1 MLIEL
6 MAANAAFSVIKQ
18 TLSNGKEIAD
28 AGSALTKYFGA
39 SQAIEQKVKLGTGD
53 VLGAYQAKQALER
66 QEKELEFMLNKQG
79 LLGYYKYQLERQE
92 KELEFMLNKQGLL
105 GYYKYQK
112 FRDEFHKKQKADVK
126 KKKLRQ
132 AKINSNINDGL
143 IVLGIVIIIV
153 AAAFGVFY
161 YLRTY

>member
-1 MLIEL
+1 

-53 VLGAYQAKQALER
+53 VLAAYQAKQA
-66 QEKELEFMLNKQG
+66 
-79 LLGYYKYQLERQE
+79 LERQE

-153 AAAFGVFY
+153 ASAFGVFY

>member
-1 MLIEL
+1 MLAEL
-6 MAANAAFSVIKQ
+6 MIANAAFSVIKQ

-53 VLGAYQAKQALER
+53 VLAAYQAKQA
-66 QEKELEFMLNKQG
+66 
-79 LLGYYKYQLERQE
+79 LERQE